1 MEKYR
6 TAGHLIILR
15 PCPAAGR
22 LVTSLQER
30 QRHRVYNSCLLLC
43 VDNSLDHSFARKLL
57 STGRK
62 PQLTL
67 RPIKQGWQTSFKKID
82 V

>member
-6 TAGHLIILR
+6 TAGRLVILR

-30 QRHRVYNSCLLLC
+30 QRHWELALRFLFAALNGQQPPPLFLAQAPIHGQETSTDPDPSTDPDYN
-43 VDNSLDHSFARKLL
+43 V
-57 STGRK
+57 
-62 PQLTL
+62 
-67 RPIKQGWQTSFKKID
+67 
-82 V
+82 